1 MKKTFEEKSGDYE
14 KAKNYALEQSNK
26 DYLWAGA
33 RETFHTVLA
42 YIYHKEGDL
51 KLAKEHFEKQKT
63 MKNSITKWRIENY
76 DFVNSRSKEF
86 MNDYVKVLQS
96 LGLPDQ

>member
-1 MKKTFEEKSGDYE
+1 
-14 KAKNYALEQSNK
+14 
-26 DYLWAGA
+26 
-33 RETFHTVLA
+33 
-42 YIYHKEGDL
+42 
-51 KLAKEHFEKQKT
+51 

-76 DFVNSRSKEF
+76 DFGNSRSKEF